1 MGSFP
6 LLLKVLNGVKNAYP
20 KTPTYIYIKR
30 MCEEAHNYNVLPVS
44 HITSF
49 ILQQHVPG
57 VATVQPAHITRA
69 DCTS

>member
-6 LLLKVLNGVKNAYP
+6 LLLKVLNGVKNAY
-20 KTPTYIYIKR
+20 IKR
-30 MCEEAHNYNVLPVS
+30 MCEEAHNDNVFPVS

-49 ILQQHVPG
+49 ILRQHVPG
-57 VATVQPAHITRA
+57 VATMQPAHIISM